1 MGKIGEERKK
11 LARVLIGTRLGKIR
25 NAGRNKITFPPP
37 PYFVR
42 IINIYSW
49 EDLLLDKNIFNQPNL
64 IEIESTV

>member
-37 PYFVR
+37 PVFCKNYYLFLR
-42 IINIYSW
+42 RK
-49 EDLLLDKNIFNQPNL
+49 LLDKNIFKLKLNRQSKNK
-64 IEIESTV
+64 